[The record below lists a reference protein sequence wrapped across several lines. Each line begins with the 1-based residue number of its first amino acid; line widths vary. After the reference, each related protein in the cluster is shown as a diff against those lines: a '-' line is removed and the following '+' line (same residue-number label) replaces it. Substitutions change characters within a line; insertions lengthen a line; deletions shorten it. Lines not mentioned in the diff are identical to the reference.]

1 LDEFFRL
8 KINNMKL
15 QKYLR
20 DFGDTLESK
29 DFNHGHRG
37 RKIRKK
43 LFKTA
48 NKRMIKEQNIID
60 YDTRRN

>member
-1 LDEFFRL
+1 
-8 KINNMKL
+8 MKT

-20 DFGDTLESK
+20 DHGDTIESK
-29 DFNHGHRG
+29 DFNNGNRG

-48 NKRMIKEQNIID
+48 KKRMYKEQ
-60 YDTRRN
+60 RS